1 MFTCTHSKLMFM
13 WNMDQLWEHGCW
25 FVFKKKSIATPV
37 TKSVFS
43 WFTAM
48 SSETK
53 VQPGDPWKIRWV
65 FTVALGFHRWVKK
78 IATII
83 NVEALKYGP
92 VVSTPSF
99 TVWNHSI
106 QSCLFYPMAILDEL
120 VSFDT
125 WTPSRWCENT
135 LACNLRAMFP
145 HLPRCMWAIWH
156 MPQPKN
162 P

>member
-25 FVFKKKSIATPV
+25 FVFKKKIHSDTGDPC
-37 TKSVFS
+37 VFS
-43 WFTAM
+43 WITAM

-65 FTVALGFHRWVKK
+65 FSPLGKE
-78 IATII
+78 IATMTII

-92 VVSTPSF
+92 VVSTPWF

-106 QSCLFYPMAILDEL
+106 QSCFFYPVAILDEL